1 MHLLVLTHSHDPLRL
16 VSALQPGEV
25 WFVFFILYPRHST
38 VRSLTFTPDLT
49 ILLPWYFTIRIALAI
64 CGTKLLSG
72 SHDRCIRVWDLSDE
86 EMTEVRK
93 LRGHGGSVLAL
104 AVAGDR
110 VLSGR

>member
-1 MHLLVLTHSHDPLRL
+1 MTLFYLSVHCDQEISVI
-16 VSALQPGEV
+16 
-25 WFVFFILYPRHST
+25 FFKLNSRHST
-38 VRSLTFTPDLT
+38 VRSLTFAPDLT
-49 ILLPWYFTIRIALAI
+49 IPLPWYFTICTALAI

-110 VLSGR
+110 VLSGRYEEEA

>member
-1 MHLLVLTHSHDPLRL
+1 MFSSYFTPDIPLFAHSH
-16 VSALQPGEV
+16 
-25 WFVFFILYPRHST
+25 
-38 VRSLTFTPDLT
+38 SLPTPDLT
-49 ILLPWYFTIRIALAI
+49 IPLPWYFTIRIALAI